1 MNVTLHIFPTP
12 VNAFVFARGEHDRCT
27 VTSMNA
33 LPNDR
38 DSNDGDSGSVD
49 PVVAIERAISEL
61 RRTGNR
67 WRPGP
72 GGSMWSPPQASAADG
87 ASSGHRSPFG
97 WKGGRHEH
105 PFANMARYR
114 VLSTLDRLGDG
125 ASVSELATA
134 IGVDQPRASR
144 VVADCVDR
152 GLVTKQTDPADARRS
167 VIALTDDGRA
177 VLDERR
183 RERRAAVEQAL
194 DGFTAAER
202 AQLAELLARFVA
214 GGRES

>member
-1 MNVTLHIFPTP
+1 V
-12 VNAFVFARGEHDRCT
+12 VNEFVFALGEHDRCT
-27 VTSMNA
+27 VTTMDA
-33 LPNDR
+33 QPNDI
-38 DSNDGDSGSVD
+38 D

-67 WRPGP
+67 WRAGP
-72 GGSMWSPPQASAADG
+72 GMWTPPPASGAESPT
-87 ASSGHRSPFG
+87 SGHRGPFG
-97 WKGGRHEH
+97 WKSARHEH

-114 VLSTLDRLGDG
+114 LLSMLDRLGDG

-144 VVADCVDR
+144 VVSDCVDR
-152 GLVTKQTDPADARRS
+152 GLVTKETDPTDARRS

-183 RERRAAVEQAL
+183 RERRAAVEDAL
-194 DGFTAAER
+194 EGFTPAER

>member
-1 MNVTLHIFPTP
+1 MNVTIHIFPRS
-12 VNAFVFARGEHDRCT
+12 VNTTAFALSEHDRCT
-27 VTSMNA
+27 VTSMDA
-33 LPNDR
+33 QPNDI
-38 DSNDGDSGSVD
+38 D

-67 WRPGP
+67 WRPGGP
-72 GGSMWSPPQASAADG
+72 GGPMWMPPQTPG
-87 ASSGHRSPFG
+87 AEGSGAGHRGPFG

-114 VLSTLDRLGDG
+114 LLSTLDRLGDG
-125 ASVSELATA
+125 ASVSELAAA

-152 GLVTKQTDPADARRS
+152 GLVTRSVDPTDARRS

-177 VLDERR
+177 AIDERR

-194 DGFTAAER
+194 DGFTPAER
-202 AQLAELLARFVA
+202 AQLAALLARFVA
-214 GGRES
+214 GGRSS

>member
-1 MNVTLHIFPTP
+1 MNVTIHIFPRS
-12 VNAFVFARGEHDRCT
+12 VNATVFALSEHDRCT
-27 VTSMNA
+27 VTSMDA
-33 LPNDR
+33 QPNDI
-38 DSNDGDSGSVD
+38 D
-49 PVVAIERAISEL
+49 PVVAFERAISEL

-67 WRPGP
+67 WRPGGP
-72 GGSMWSPPQASAADG
+72 GGPVWMPPQTPGADG
-87 ASSGHRSPFG
+87 SGAGHRGPFG

-114 VLSTLDRLGDG
+114 LLSTLDRLGDG
-125 ASVSELATA
+125 ASVSELAAA

-152 GLVTKQTDPADARRS
+152 GLVTRSVDPTDARRS

-177 VLDERR
+177 VIDERR

-194 DGFTAAER
+194 DGFTTAER
-202 AQLAELLARFVA
+202 AQLAALLARFVA
-214 GGRES
+214 GGRST

>member
-1 MNVTLHIFPTP
+1 ML
-12 VNAFVFARGEHDRCT
+12 FALSEHDRCT
-27 VTSMNA
+27 VTSMDA
-33 LPNDR
+33 QPNDI
-38 DSNDGDSGSVD
+38 D

-67 WRPGP
+67 WRPGGP
-72 GGSMWSPPQASAADG
+72 GGPGWMPPQPPGTDG
-87 ASSGHRSPFG
+87 SGPGQRGPFG

-114 VLSTLDRLGDG
+114 LLSTLDRLGDG
-125 ASVSELATA
+125 ASVSELAAA

-152 GLVTKQTDPADARRS
+152 GLVTRSVDPTDARRS

-177 VLDERR
+177 VIDERR

-194 DGFTAAER
+194 DGFTPAER
-202 AQLAELLARFVA
+202 AQLAALLARFVA
-214 GGRES
+214 GGRSG

>member
-1 MNVTLHIFPTP
+1 MP
-12 VNAFVFARGEHDRCT
+12 FALSEHDRCT
-27 VTSMNA
+27 VTSMDA
-33 LPNDR
+33 QPNNVDP
-38 DSNDGDSGSVD
+38 NGVD

-67 WRPGP
+67 WRPGHPGGP
-72 GGSMWSPPQASAADG
+72 GGSLWAPPRASG
-87 ASSGHRSPFG
+87 AEGEGAGHRGPFG

-114 VLSTLDRLGDG
+114 LLSTLDRLGDG

-152 GLVTKQTDPADARRS
+152 GLVTRSTDPTDARRS

-177 VLDERR
+177 VIDERR

-194 DGFTAAER
+194 DGFTPAER
-202 AQLAELLARFVA
+202 AQLAELLARFLA
-214 GGRES
+214 GGPSS